1 MFEDF
6 IDFLKIK
13 RYSPNTITAYVGLL
27 KSFQD
32 FMGEQIPLKQAE
44 SSYIRKKFSEKI
56 LSRDLAFNTQKQL
69 ASAIKLYLQSM
80 YARSIDLVPVAPRR
94 PQRVLPDILS
104 TLEVKELLDKTKNL
118 KHRTALTVIY
128 GLGLRSGELLSLE
141 INNIDGERNLI
152 KIVAAKGKK
161 DRFLPLTVDLKEILR
176 QYYKQYRPVKFLIE
190 GNKAGENYSAESLRA
205 IFKAAT
211 RRAGIR
217 KKVTVHSLRH
227 SYATHLMEAGV
238 SIRVIQELLGHND
251 IKTTLIYTHVS
262 QPSLSKIPNVLD
274 FLK

>member
-6 IDFLKIK
+6 SEFLKIK
-13 RYSPNTITAYVGLL
+13 RYSPNTITTYVGLL

-32 FMGEQIPLKQAE
+32 FMGAHIPLKQAE
-44 SSYIRKKFSEKI
+44 SSYIRKKFSQKI
-56 LSRDLAFNTQKQL
+56 LSHDLAFSTQKQL

-80 YARSIDLVPVAPRR
+80 YTRSIDLVPVAPRR

-141 INNIDGERNLI
+141 INNIDGDRNLI

-161 DRFLPLTVDLKEILR
+161 DRFLPLTDDLKNSLR
-176 QYYKQYRPVKFLIE
+176 EYYKQYRPVKFLIE
-190 GNKAGENYSAESLRA
+190 GNKAGEPYSAESLRA
-205 IFKAAT
+205 LFKAAT

-262 QPSLSKIPNVLD
+262 QPSLGKIPNVLD